1 MIDIISEEGD
11 KTTNNIIEWIL
22 YYKNVVNRINF
33 ENFQDFTIVL
43 GNKKYESNLKTVYH
57 RRAKINAIPINN
69 SFEKYIKFLKED
81 EDICNKAIEK
91 IHKDNMFYVGGYNE
105 EQQHNKLLD
114 LHIAKMVGFNIPSTL
129 ITNKKKD
136 LFDFYNICNKKIITK
151 PIKNSLF
158 IQDENHLEFG
168 EHTFIITNEEGE
180 ILDSIFN
187 LGLFQEYIQKKFE
200 IRVFVFSEKIYS
212 MAIFSQNNVNT
223 QVDYRNYDHEKPNR
237 CVPYN
242 LPNTIKRKIFK
253 FMKYKKIDTGSIDII
268 FSTNNK
274 YFFLEN
280 NPQGQFDWLSKNCNY
295 NIEKE
300 IAEILISQI

>member
-1 MIDIISEEGD
+1 
-11 KTTNNIIEWIL
+11 
-22 YYKNVVNRINF
+22 
-33 ENFQDFTIVL
+33 
-43 GNKKYESNLKTVYH
+43 
-57 RRAKINAIPINN
+57 
-69 SFEKYIKFLKED
+69 
-81 EDICNKAIEK
+81 
-91 IHKDNMFYVGGYNE
+91 
-105 EQQHNKLLD
+105 
-114 LHIAKMVGFNIPSTL
+114 
-129 ITNKKKD
+129 
-136 LFDFYNICNKKIITK
+136 
-151 PIKNSLF
+151 
-158 IQDENHLEFG
+158 
-168 EHTFIITNEEGE
+168 
-180 ILDSIFN
+180 
-187 LGLFQEYIQKKFE
+187 
-200 IRVFVFSEKIYS
+200 

-280 NPQGQFDWLSKNCNY
+280 NPQGQFDWLTKNCNY